1 MSFTWPNIPFQGSE
15 VTDFAAA
22 YKELAESVLDEYFD
36 FGGPTG
42 LIAGIEGPYIEKLVV
57 KELLQE
63 GLLYA
68 CFIIQQ
74 RSGTTG
80 PGTDFVLGN
89 SPIDISD
96 PDLEPAVLRLLGCK
110 WGQEED
116 SYKNNIKCGN
126 KPIEPPPDPND
137 DTCCTGSPTLME
149 GALLNIWASVNP
161 QKPFAWVI
169 IEAMKRYLS
178 CNSTPLTADDLTDDQ
193 KQRLKAI
200 AQKHLDAAREKGYN
214 NYRGTTPVGW
224 KMPIV
229 TPLTD
234 AYNMAN
240 LRGATSIYRV
250 SFYGQGNS
258 VHKLLGRAK
267 VTADADDKVMC
278 IKDDFDF
285 DYGLIADRSD
295 GSFPGDSITG
305 YGFGP
310 NMLDDNGNL
319 HTTLQDV
326 IDDWNPSAPAD
337 GRGSFGE
344 RDMVTNAA
352 LQNCPGGKGRGA
364 PVPISICFD

>member
-1 MSFTWPNIPFQGSE
+1 MSFTWPDIPYQGSE
-15 VTDFAAA
+15 VTAFAAA

-42 LIAGIEGPYIEKLVV
+42 EITGIEGPYTEKLVV

-89 SPIDISD
+89 TPINISD
-96 PDLEPAVLRLLGCK
+96 PDLQPEIIRLLGCK
-110 WGQEED
+110 WGEFEA
-116 SYKNNIKCGN
+116 SFKNNIKCGN
-126 KPIEPPPDPND
+126 KPPAPPIDPND
-137 DTCCTGSPTLME
+137 GTCCTGSPTPLE
-149 GALLNIWASVNP
+149 GGVLNTWGSVNV

-169 IEAMKRYLS
+169 VEAMKQYLS
-178 CNSTPLTADDLTDDQ
+178 CNSTPITANNLTDNQ
-193 KQRLKAI
+193 KQLLKEI
-200 AQKHLDAAREKGYN
+200 AQKHLDGFKERGSGYTGPQPGG
-214 NYRGTTPVGW
+214 RG
-224 KMPIV
+224 PIV

-234 AYNMAN
+234 SYNTSN

-250 SFYGQGNS
+250 SFYGES
-258 VHKLLGRAK
+258 RTVHKLLGRAK
-267 VTADADDKVMC
+267 VTADADGNVMC

-295 GSFPGDSITG
+295 GSFAGDPITG
-305 YGFGP
+305 YGFGS
-310 NMLDDNGNL
+310 NMLDGNGNPY
-319 HTTLQDV
+319 TNLQDV
-326 IDDWNPSAPAD
+326 KDDWDSGAPPD
-337 GRGSFGE
+337 GPGSFGSE
-344 RDMVTNAA
+344 REMIAKAA
-352 LQNCPGGKGRGA
+352 LQNCDGGKGRGA